1 MPDEQGFDP
10 LLGQI
15 AISALGMLD
24 EAAAL
29 EEPPIG
35 VHHLDL
41 AFLIILWENSLRLLV
56 KNERFFLI
64 SRPHLGDPRWR
75 FVFLDS
81 LSVPRA
87 RAIFGGHPSSGWHR
101 LLKADFLFRSSH
113 PLGKS

>member
-1 MPDEQGFDP
+1 MPDEKGFDP

-24 EAAAL
+24 DAAAL

-56 KNERFFLI
+56 KNERLLLI
-64 SRPHLGDPRWR
+64 SRPHLGEPR
-75 FVFLDS
+75 
-81 LSVPRA
+81 
-87 RAIFGGHPSSGWHR
+87 
-101 LLKADFLFRSSH
+101 
-113 PLGKS
+113 